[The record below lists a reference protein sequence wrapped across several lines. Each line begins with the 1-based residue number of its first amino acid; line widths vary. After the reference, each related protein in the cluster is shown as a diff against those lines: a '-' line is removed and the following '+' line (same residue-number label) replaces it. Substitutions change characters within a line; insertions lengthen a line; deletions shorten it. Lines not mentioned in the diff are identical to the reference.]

1 MIARTRWWYR
11 AIATFFPLKKSA
23 NPEVIVNEAPVD
35 PAFSRAAR
43 AAWARLIQKVSALAS
58 CFALPPA
65 SMQSYEID
73 PLLCPHCG
81 AEMRLMA
88 LIEDSPVLEKIL
100 KHLNR
105 WDPCPP
111 SQAPP
116 TEDGDWPH
124 HSQIPLTYAP
134 LQDIA

>member
-1 MIARTRWWYR
+1 MLKNWALILVTRNDK
-11 AIATFFPLKKSA
+11 FF
-23 NPEVIVNEAPVD
+23 
-35 PAFSRAAR
+35 
-43 AAWARLIQKVSALAS
+43 
-58 CFALPPA
+58 
-65 SMQSYEID
+65 YEID

-88 LIEDSPVLEKIL
+88 LIEDSPVIEKIL

-105 WDPCPP
+105 WDSCPP

-116 TEDGDWPH
+116 TEDGHWPH

-134 LQDIA
+134 LPDIT

>member
-88 LIEDSPVLEKIL
+88 LIEDSPVIEKIL

-111 SQAPP
+111 SQAPAHGRRRLAP
-116 TEDGDWPH
+116 PQ
-124 HSQIPLTYAP
+124 SNPLNLRPA
-134 LQDIA
+134 A